1 MTTVTSGS
9 ALAQAIQGS
18 FPTAVSEVY
27 STAVVLDASA
37 ILGVC
42 GYFKDAPGLAF
53 DYLADLT
60 AVDYIDYFEV
70 VYQLLS
76 MSRNASATLK
86 VRCQGRKAPSVP
98 SVAGVWHAANFL
110 EREVYDLFGI
120 DFPGHPD
127 LRRIMLFE
135 GFPGHP
141 LRKDFLEFDHRT
153 IGAAAQERE

>member
-1 MTTVTSGS
+1 MTTVTTGP

-18 FPTAVSEVY
+18 FPSAVVEMY
-27 STAVVLDASA
+27 ATAVVVQTDSIAD
-37 ILGVC
+37 VC
-42 GYFKDAPGLAF
+42 RHFRDAPALAF

-76 MSRNASATLK
+76 MRRNASATLK
-86 VRCQGRKAPSVP
+86 VRCYGRQAPSVP
-98 SVAGVWHAANFL
+98 SAAGVWHAANFL

-141 LRKDFLEFDHRT
+141 LRKDFLEFDHRA
-153 IGAAAQERE
+153 IAAAAQERE